1 MAKLERYTPVLANCK
16 QMASGGPY
24 GQLLKKNV
32 FARKIAA
39 YSVTADVL
47 LGSSKATISGRAELL
62 SDLISDTQ
70 Q

>member
-1 MAKLERYTPVLANCK
+1 
-16 QMASGGPY
+16 MASGGPY